1 MSRKKWIYKLDG
13 SEGVIFC
20 APLCDYNRVL
30 FDDGRTNSLFES
42 LSLFNELIAARW
54 FRRCNLFLI
63 LNKCDVLKECIQ
75 NGYCIKYYFNKENKD
90 YYDNKLSYNY
100 INHDWYGKHDE
111 KLSSYNGVDYFR
123 QLRKMKR
130 ERKHGNHGKHHNSNN
145 NNDETKLMALPHS
158 DSDRKLN
165 KEKILNQAYN
175 DTVTFIRQQ
184 FVNIATHYGKV
195 LNENFFVYIVNATSS
210 DEMKHVFDDIVQAMM
225 SKHNNKKDFW
235 D

>member
-1 MSRKKWIYKLDG
+1 M
-13 SEGVIFC
+13 
-20 APLCDYNRVL
+20 
-30 FDDGRTNSLFES
+30 
-42 LSLFNELIAARW
+42 FNELIQARW
-54 FRRCNLFLI
+54 FRRCNVFLV

-75 NGYCIKYYFNKENKD
+75 NGYCIKYYFNKENSD

-100 INHDWYGKHDE
+100 INHEWYGKHDS
-111 KLSSYNGVDYFR
+111 KLSEYHGVDYFKE
-123 QLRKMKR
+123 LRKMK
-130 ERKHGNHGKHHNSNN
+130 N
-145 NNDETKLMALPHS
+145 
-158 DSDRKLN
+158 DRKRGKQQYRNDDKLVAAPRIDYHDQN

-225 SKHNNKKDFW
+225 PKQQMKKDFW